1 MPLGEWMGPEAP
13 LPAPWLQVPIM
24 GLTADSRAVKPGY
37 LFAALPGSRT
47 DGADY
52 TADASARGPAPRA
65 SRPRALCAARPG
77 SPPAGGSYIA
87 AALGRGAAAILMPQ
101 GVGRAL
107 NGT

>member
-47 DGADY
+47 DGAY
-52 TADASARGPAPRA
+52 
-65 SRPRALCAARPG
+65 
-77 SPPAGGSYIA
+77 YIA
-87 AALGRGAAAILMPQ
+87 AAVARGAPPRPHPAPLTPPPLFAPLPGSRPAGAYYMADALARGAAAILMPQ
-101 GVGRAL
+101 GVGRA
-107 NGT
+107 